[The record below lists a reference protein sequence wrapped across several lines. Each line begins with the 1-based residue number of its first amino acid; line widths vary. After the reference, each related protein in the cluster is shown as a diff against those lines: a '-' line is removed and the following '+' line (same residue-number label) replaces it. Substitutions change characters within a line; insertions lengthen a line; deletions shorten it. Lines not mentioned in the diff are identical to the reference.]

1 MLSKTDCWDLMT
13 AIKHLDHRTAD
24 QNDAILFGQ
33 IINQA
38 CGPTLSQCLAALAE
52 WHTRHHDFG
61 MIAPEDIVEII
72 KAHRPSTRLSEAE
85 IGRML
90 EPLDLTAYELWA
102 ARRELIR
109 GMNSGLARDM
119 ALARALDAAHGRQL
133 PSKPAKPKRT
143 HTPHFAG
150 RLGKGDINQIL
161 GKESE

>member
-13 AIKHLDHRTAD
+13 AIKHLDHRVAD

-90 EPLDLTAYELWA
+90 EPLDLSAEELWA
-102 ARRELIR
+102 ARRALIANVDR
-109 GMNSGLARDM
+109 GMPAR
-119 ALARALDAAHGRQL
+119 RALDEALDMARVHELPAAE
-133 PSKPAKPKRT
+133 PKPRKRIG
-143 HTPHFAG
+143 HHFAG
-150 RLGKGDINQIL
+150 RMNRMNLNDVLG
-161 GKESE
+161 ETT